1 MMRVHVISVDSIMQL
16 IEITRTAGK
25 LFSTGPTLI
34 DVEAREGTGTKQ
46 LVNN

>member
-1 MMRVHVISVDSIMQL
+1 MMRVHVMSVDRIMQIQ
-16 IEITRTAGK
+16 IEITRTPGK

-34 DVEAREGTGTKQ
+34 DVEGTGMKQ